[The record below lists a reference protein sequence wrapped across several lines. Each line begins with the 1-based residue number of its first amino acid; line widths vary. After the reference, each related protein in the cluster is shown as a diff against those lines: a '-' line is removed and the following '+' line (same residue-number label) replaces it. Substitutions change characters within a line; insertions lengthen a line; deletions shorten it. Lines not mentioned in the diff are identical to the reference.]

1 MADIFSK
8 ERRSEIM
15 SLIRSKNTKPEI
27 ALRKLVSAALYP
39 SGYRY
44 RIHYRKLPGRP
55 DIVFV
60 SKKVAVFMDGAFWHG
75 YQFKKRRKKLP
86 KKYWVPKIEENMR
99 RDRRNNAKLKKLGWK
114 VVRIWEHDV
123 KKKPIKVVERI
134 IAALKASK

>member
-1 MADIFSK
+1 MVDIFSK
-8 ERRSEIM
+8 KKRSEIM

-27 ALRKLVSAALYP
+27 ALRKLVSAALYKK
-39 SGYRY
+39 GYRY

-60 SKKVAVFMDGAFWHG
+60 SKKVAVFVDGAFWHG
-75 YQFKKRRKKLP
+75 YQFEKRSKKLP

-123 KKKPIKVVERI
+123 KKKPVRSVERI